1 MKDGGGSA
9 SAPSTGVNSL
19 AIAERQKQA
28 PSCVAAL
35 FQIFAKRKL
44 FSSTSKKS
52 KLLPPVRA
60 QKFSPGRPLGGGDTS
75 PVAKRRPLLL
85 DYAEYS
91 RSKSEGSPTNFLPPS
106 DQEQNCSE
114 MRTPGVVARLMGL
127 NSMPASSHQTP
138 TKVTEPSK
146 LSDHRNAGS
155 QSQDWSDTS
164 RSIYTS
170 PQKQQKTERL
180 VDDRQHG
187 NASQFSAPDKRPLW
201 PRRHAH
207 KIASSVKSPRSMS
220 SRNKARLIEAAAKV
234 LEPGLQSRNPL
245 RRHAYL
251 EYSCNGGDGEPG
263 AAGVLHNL
271 SGQFLAGTRDVNAPI
286 FGAHSIGGTSQHN
299 STSKQWTEEVGKC
312 SIPVRR
318 SDQNLTCQMQPEGN
332 DKCLLISSS
341 QKPGF
346 GDSVQRTTNCVSV
359 TNQDIR
365 RDHPKNMS
373 LGSVSGAPLKQN
385 NQKQNA
391 LPAPCKE
398 ADPVHS
404 VQKHKHI
411 SRERNAT
418 NTGQDFVSL
427 NKRMTGSTPLRSKR
441 KVIDRFNESHT
452 SAENKNMST
461 KGHQTSNQHSDSS
474 NKLKLNTA
482 TQRAMKKDMIIAKG
496 AGLVSEKP
504 KPASPNS
511 KRSDLQRQAVSHNV
525 PRFDKKE
532 NTVSFTFSSAM
543 KVVRASPLGANA
555 SRTGSAVQGSPVDTC
570 IKRRSRRNGQSKHL
584 PREVDFREVQ
594 GTSTLVTAESV
605 FVKQDK
611 LKQRGIDG
619 RAASYLFEKKSAVP
633 ITVESLGD
641 ERQWQRNSVD
651 GVTLC
656 LSNRSKQVQLHET
669 HKANAKGRSPS
680 PSITRGSNKRSPT
693 SKLQSTYAEDA
704 FISGI
709 AINTVGAFTDSP
721 PVETCTPTLAKQT
734 VTTEGKSSCAEPNS
748 GQHGVQIFE
757 PTIQDN
763 KLPHPGEVT
772 STVELLLSNVCSS
785 TGCQSKVSSK
795 TFLLQTIESAIAAL
809 TASSKQD
816 FYTIKATEAG
826 PLKDLAIDFVL
837 ELLDLMC
844 AELCDSGYRSFSK
857 LTLVCKEER
866 LAEEIR
872 REIARCSDMA
882 GRTLDDL
889 AVSDVEHTVEDGMNS
904 MLEAFHISTQIEQ
917 DLVWELVNEIGVDIS
932 KRL

>member
-1 MKDGGGSA
+1 MKDGSGSA

-35 FQIFAKRKL
+35 FQMFAKRKL

-52 KLLPPVRA
+52 KLLPPVRT

-75 PVAKRRPLLL
+75 PAAKRRPLLL
-85 DYAEYS
+85 DYADYS

-114 MRTPGVVARLMGL
+114 MRTPGAVARLMGL

-146 LSDHRNAGS
+146 LGDHRNAGS
-155 QSQDWSDTS
+155 QSQDWSGTS

-180 VDDRQHG
+180 LDDRQHG
-187 NASQFSAPDKRPLW
+187 NASQFNAPDTRPLW

-263 AAGVLHNL
+263 AAAVLHNL
-271 SGQFLAGTRDVNAPI
+271 SGQFLAGTRDVDAPI
-286 FGAHSIGGTSQHN
+286 FGIHSIGGTSQHN

-312 SIPVRR
+312 GIPVRR

-341 QKPGF
+341 QKLRF

-398 ADPVHS
+398 ADPVYS

-441 KVIDRFNESHT
+441 KVMDRFSQSHT

-461 KGHQTSNQHSDSS
+461 KGHQTSSQHSDRS
-474 NKLKLNTA
+474 NKLKPNTA

-525 PRFDKKE
+525 PRFNKKE
-532 NTVSFTFSSAM
+532 NISFTSSSAM
-543 KVVRASPLGANA
+543 KVAPALALGDNA

-570 IKRRSRRNGQSKHL
+570 TKRRSRRNGQSKHL

-605 FVKQDK
+605 FVNQDK
-611 LKQRGIDG
+611 LKHRGIDG
-619 RAASYLFEKKSAVP
+619 RAASSLFEKKSAVP

-641 ERQWQRNSVD
+641 ERQWQRNSLD
-651 GVTLC
+651 SVTLC
-656 LSNRSKQVQLHET
+656 LK
-669 HKANAKGRSPS
+669 
-680 PSITRGSNKRSPT
+680 
-693 SKLQSTYAEDA
+693 DA

-721 PVETCTPTLAKQT
+721 PVETCTPTPAKQT

-757 PTIQDN
+757 PTVQDN

-889 AVSDVEHTVEDGMNS
+889 AVSDVEHTIEDGMNS
-904 MLEAFHISTQIEQ
+904 MLEAFHISAQIEQ
-917 DLVWELVNEIGVDIS
+917 DLVRELVNEIGVDIS